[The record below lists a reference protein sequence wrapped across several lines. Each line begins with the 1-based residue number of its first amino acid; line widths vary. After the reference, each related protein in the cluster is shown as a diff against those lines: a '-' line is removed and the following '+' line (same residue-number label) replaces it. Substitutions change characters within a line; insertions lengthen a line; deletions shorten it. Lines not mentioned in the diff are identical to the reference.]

1 MGLFSFFRKNKQESA
16 SGQGDFLSRSAT
28 ESAAARGRRTGSR
41 SSAGSANVRGGSRKS
56 AKDEVN
62 DPMLPEK
69 KRARRRLIGAI
80 ALVLAM
86 VIVLPMIFDSKPRP
100 LSDDIAIQIP
110 SKDGAKDAGNA
121 AKPADSGLA
130 PKEEVVNPA
139 NAAADQSAAGR
150 NAQVA
155 STSPLASAAQAL
167 PLNATNAALPD
178 SPESTSDKPDNARA
192 LTKTDTKVDTKD
204 VAGNKSNAK
213 SDDRNSVKLS
223 GDNDVAKK
231 DAAKDVDKSKSDD
244 SARAMAI
251 LEGKSDKSVKSDK
264 DNTSKKPVANGGKVV
279 IQVAALATQEKIDEL
294 RGKLSKAGIPT
305 FIQKVATQDGERT
318 RIRVGPFATHEE
330 ANKMRAKINRLGLNA
345 TIVAP

>member
-28 ESAAARGRRTGSR
+28 ESAAARGRSTGSR
-41 SSAGSANVRGGSRKS
+41 NSAGSANVRGGSRKS
-56 AKDEVN
+56 AKDEAN
-62 DPMLPEK
+62 DPLLPEK

-100 LSDDIAIQIP
+100 LSEDIAIQIP
-110 SKDGAKDAGNA
+110 SKDGAKDVGNA
-121 AKPADSGLA
+121 AKPVDSGLA
-130 PKEEVVNPA
+130 PKEEIVDPA
-139 NAAADQSAAGR
+139 NAAADQSAVGR
-150 NAQVA
+150 NALVA
-155 STSPLASAAQAL
+155 PTPPVASAAPVFA
-167 PLNATNAALPD
+167 D
-178 SPESTSDKPDNARA
+178 SPESPTDKPGTARVLPKA
-192 LTKTDTKVDTKD
+192 DGKTDTKSDTKD
-204 VAGNKSNAK
+204 ATGNKSNSK
-213 SDDRNSVKLS
+213 SDDRNSIKLS
-223 GDNDVAKK
+223 SDNDNAKK
-231 DAAKDVDKSKSDD
+231 DTAKDADKPKSDD

-251 LEGKSDKSVKSDK
+251 LEGKSDKPAKSDK
-264 DNTSKKPVANGGKVV
+264 DSAGKKPAVSGGKIV

-294 RGKLSKAGIPT
+294 RGKLSKAGIQT